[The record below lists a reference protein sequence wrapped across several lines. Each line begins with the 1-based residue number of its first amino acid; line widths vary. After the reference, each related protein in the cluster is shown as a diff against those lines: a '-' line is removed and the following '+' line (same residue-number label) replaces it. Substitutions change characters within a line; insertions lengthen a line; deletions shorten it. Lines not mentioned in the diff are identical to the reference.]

1 MTLPRDPSRLHRRTW
16 LTAACATAFILSA
29 CGKKPPRSTAV
40 ASGSTVLALGD
51 SLTSGVGARPE
62 TAYPTVLAGL
72 TGWNVINGGVSGDT
86 SAQALARLPDLLK
99 AHSPKLVIV
108 SIGGNDFLRQ
118 LSISELE
125 TNVRAIVGQ
134 CRASGAQVAL
144 VAIPQA
150 SLISAVAAS
159 LKDHGVFESL
169 ASELQLPLFEKG
181 WSKVLSDAQL
191 RSDTVHANAAGYA
204 QFAAALT
211 RWLRDVGLLA

>member
-29 CGKKPPRSTAV
+29 CGKKMPRSTAI
-40 ASGSTVLALGD
+40 APGSAVLALGD
-51 SLTSGVGARPE
+51 SLTSGVGAGPE
-62 TAYPTVLAGL
+62 SAYPTVLAEL

-86 SAQALARLPDLLK
+86 SAQALARLPVLLTEY
-99 AHSPKLVIV
+99 SPALVIV

-118 LSISELE
+118 LSLSELE
-125 TNVRAIVGQ
+125 SNVRAIVGQ

-150 SLISAVAAS
+150 SMLSAAAGS
-159 LKDHGVFESL
+159 LKDHGVFDSL
-169 ASELQLPLFEKG
+169 AKELQLPLFEKG
-181 WSKVLSDAQL
+181 WSQVLSDAQL

-204 QFAAALT
+204 QFAASLA
-211 RWLRDVGLLA
+211 RWLRDVGLRA